1 MVGQNL
7 KQSDWLYNFARSI
20 KKILHYHS
28 QAKFGAK
35 KLYCFSR
42 LLKGLAK
49 ENESQHWAIRYF
61 LRIMIVKV
69 YRYKFSQQN
78 GDFLKQFSDTKE
90 QVET

>member
-20 KKILHYHS
+20 KENIALPLTGKIWC
-28 QAKFGAK
+28 K
-35 KLYCFSR
+35 KIV
-42 LLKGLAK
+42 LLFTSKGLAK

-78 GDFLKQFSDTKE
+78 GDSLKQFSDTKE